1 MNVQRWNPNDEW
13 QSLQREVNHLWD
25 RFLDRI
31 SSRSRNPVK
40 FIPSADIVE
49 STQNIRVY
57 LSLPGVIEEDID
69 LTVVDQ
75 SLTIRGERESPYD
88 TERQSPRAVEERY
101 GFFERKFNLPVEAD
115 LSTLRATYDA
125 GVLTI
130 TVLKIHRSHQ
140 SPNH

>member
-1 MNVQRWNPNDEW
+1 MNAQRWNPNDEW

-25 RFLDRI
+25 RFLERV
-31 SSRSRNPVK
+31 SSRSRSPVK

-49 STQNIRVY
+49 SSQNIRVF
-57 LSLPGVIEEDID
+57 LSLPGVVEEDID

-88 TERQSPRAVEERY
+88 TNRLPPHAAEERY
-101 GFFERKFNLPVEAD
+101 GFFERKFDLPGEAD

-125 GVLTI
+125 GVLTV
-130 TVLKIHRSHQ
+130 TVLKIHRSLQ
-140 SPNH
+140 PLNH